1 MKSVWFK
8 RLANIWP
15 PFLGAGIRIKNIND
29 DFTDVDVELRMNP
42 FNKNYVGT
50 HFGGSIYAMTD
61 PFYMMILIKNL
72 GSDYIVWDKAAEV
85 QFKKPGKG
93 TLTAHFNITKER
105 IAEIKAEADREYK
118 SEPKFKV
125 EIKDAEGNI
134 VAEVNKTV
142 YVRRKD
148 RKSAKESITP

>member
-1 MKSVWFK
+1 MTPAWFK
-8 RLANIWP
+8 RLANFWL
-15 PFLGAGIRIKNIND
+15 PFLGAGIRVSKISA
-29 DFTDVDVELRMNP
+29 DFTEIDVELRMGR

-72 GSDYIVWDKAAEV
+72 GDDYVVWDKAAEI

-93 TLTAHFNITKER
+93 KLTAHFNITKER

-118 SEPKFKV
+118 TEPKFKV
-125 EIKDAEGNI
+125 EIKNEQGEV
-134 VAEVNKTV
+134 VAEVNKTL

-148 RKSAKESITP
+148 RKSNKGNAP